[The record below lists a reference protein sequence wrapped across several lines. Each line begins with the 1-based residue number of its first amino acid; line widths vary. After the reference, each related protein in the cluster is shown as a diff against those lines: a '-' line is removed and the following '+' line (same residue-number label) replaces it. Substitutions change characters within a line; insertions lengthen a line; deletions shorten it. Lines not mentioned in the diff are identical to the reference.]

1 MKFLE
6 GDIVVYR
13 RMHSVYWAPAT
24 PPSHAIEGKL
34 SGKSTYMPS
43 EMNDKVCEI
52 VKILNSM
59 YFIVPIPH
67 RVEEG
72 FDLEKGYWVTIDS
85 IFLHVEL
92 TRDNRIDKI
101 FGI

>member
-1 MKFLE
+1 MEFLE
-6 GDIVVYR
+6 GDIVVYKK
-13 RMHSVYWAPAT
+13 MGAWLNLGINLTKKPNY
-24 PPSHAIEGKL
+24 IEI
-34 SGKSTYMPS
+34 
-43 EMNDKVCEI
+43 CEI
-52 VKILNSM
+52 VKILNSI

-72 FDLEKGYWVTIDS
+72 FDLEKGYWVDS